1 MFEIARAQGKQCA
14 ADICP
19 RPQAGSRHV
28 PLARAAHSFA
38 VTLCALRARK
48 AEPSAAANPA
58 RAVGPA
64 AGNFFL
70 TDWLAAAA
78 VAAASEVGGQLRQDG
93 IATARAA
100 ALARRF
106 GAARW
111 TRPLAPP
118 EILEP
123 GRRKLGVSH
132 RVLNI
137 EYQHP
142 P

>member
-1 MFEIARAQGKQCA
+1 M
-14 ADICP
+14 
-19 RPQAGSRHV
+19 

-78 VAAASEVGGQLRQDG
+78 VAAASEVGGQLRQLVDRNSTG
-93 IATARAA
+93 MGSDLA
-100 ALARRF
+100 ALAKEAHEKICPYSHATRGNVDVKIEVK
-106 GAARW
+106 GA
-111 TRPLAPP
+111 
-118 EILEP
+118 
-123 GRRKLGVSH
+123 
-132 RVLNI
+132 
-137 EYQHP
+137 
-142 P
+142 